1 MPDAGGAVCSVGS
14 RRERRKEGRR
24 AALSSMLP
32 SALITSLPPF
42 STNVSPSDPSPPR
55 WFVLNNT
62 FRPITAFGLFISH
75 NSKSSLALRLTSGR
89 QTPHV
94 VSVRLLAWGA
104 LIARS
109 EPPPPPNSVSSTF
122 SPPPPHRAAI
132 NIAAIGGF
140 ALYPPPSLSLR
151 LPLRSLPLAL
161 SLS

>member
-1 MPDAGGAVCSVGS
+1 MLDLFSRCLCSVT
-14 RRERRKEGRR
+14 
-24 AALSSMLP
+24 LSVPL
-32 SALITSLPPF
+32 LHLDSLF
-42 STNVSPSDPSPPR
+42 DRIANPR
-55 WFVLNNT
+55 LT
-62 FRPITAFGLFISH
+62 
-75 NSKSSLALRLTSGR
+75 LRLTSGC

-104 LIARS
+104 LIALS
-109 EPPPPPNSVSSTF
+109 EPPPLNSVSSTF

-132 NIAAIGGF
+132 NITAIGGF